1 MSRLAEELLA
11 LSQSRKVTEAA
22 EINRA
27 IAWRFSALSVV
38 GDAAVVLGAMCFAFW
53 LRFRTSLAGIGVPA
67 PSLLL
72 SSYLPYIGVAALA
85 LLLLLAHYGIYHAS
99 QLLRYRQVSFLVI
112 KGCSLW
118 FVGVLFAARVFHLPV
133 SLSIAFLGLST
144 ICLMIGL
151 VFWRGVLHLVSRS
164 GSFCRHLRERILFVG
179 WNEHSARL
187 TKFVMSDPSQA
198 YAVVGCIPSVSGTY
212 EMDPPAEIP
221 HVAAFR
227 DIISMLRAKCI
238 DIVMLADRN
247 ASMTEIDDLATI
259 CEKEMVQLK
268 VIPSYFQILV
278 TGLSLQTISGVP
290 ILGISQLPLDRP
302 ANQIIKRTV
311 DVIGSISGLILSAP
325 IIAIFGAIV
334 YLESPGPIF
343 YRQTRMGRKG
353 ANFDIIKIRSMRLN
367 AEQAG
372 KPGWTVKD
380 DPRRLRIGAFMR
392 KWNIDE
398 LPQFWNVLKGEMSL
412 VGPRPERP
420 ELIVNFKEEI
430 EHYNARH
437 ASKPGVTGW
446 AAVNG
451 LRGDTDL
458 SERIRCDL
466 YYLENWSLWLDIQIM
481 FLTFF
486 RRANAG

>member
-1 MSRLAEELLA
+1 MSRLAEELLSIA
-11 LSQSRKVTEAA
+11 RSRAA
-22 EINRA
+22 QETAEVNRK
-27 IAWRFSALSVV
+27 IAWRFSLTSAI
-38 GDAAVVLGAMCFAFW
+38 GDVAVVMGAMVFAFW
-53 LRFRTSLAGIGVPA
+53 LRFRTAVFWIGAPA
-67 PSLLL
+67 PALTLLDF
-72 SSYLPYIGVAALA
+72 LPYLA
-85 LLLLLAHYGIYHAS
+85 IAGAVLLLLLGHYGIHHAS
-99 QLLRYRQVSFLVI
+99 QLLRYRQVSFLII

-118 FVGVLFAARVFHLPV
+118 FVGVMVVTRMVSFPVTLPRGYV
-133 SLSIAFLGLST
+133 AVASL
-144 ICLMIGL
+144 CVL
-151 VFWRGVLHLVSRS
+151 VALLFWRALLQWVASMDRFS
-164 GSFCRHLRERILFVG
+164 KHLRERILFIG
-179 WNEHSARL
+179 WNELSERL
-187 TKFVMSDPSQA
+187 TKFVMNDPSQA
-198 YAVVGCIPSVSGTY
+198 YTVVGCIPPVGGHY
-212 EMDPPAEIP
+212 EKDPPETIP
-221 HVAAFR
+221 HIAAFR
-227 DIISMLRAKCI
+227 DIVNMLRAKCI
-238 DIVMLADRN
+238 DIVMLADRT

-302 ANQIIKRTV
+302 ANQILKRTV
-311 DVIGSISGLILSAP
+311 DIIGAIVGLILSVP
-325 IIAIFGAIV
+325 LIALFGAVV
-334 YLESPGPIF
+334 YVESPGPIF
-343 YRQTRMGRKG
+343 YRQRRLGRAG
-353 ANFDIIKIRSMRLN
+353 VAFDIIKVRSMKLD
-367 AEQAG
+367 AETGG

-380 DPRRLRIGAFMR
+380 DPRRLKIGAFMR

-420 ELIVNFKEEI
+420 ELIANFKEEI
-430 EHYNARH
+430 AHYNARH
-437 ASKPGVTGW
+437 GAKPGVTGW